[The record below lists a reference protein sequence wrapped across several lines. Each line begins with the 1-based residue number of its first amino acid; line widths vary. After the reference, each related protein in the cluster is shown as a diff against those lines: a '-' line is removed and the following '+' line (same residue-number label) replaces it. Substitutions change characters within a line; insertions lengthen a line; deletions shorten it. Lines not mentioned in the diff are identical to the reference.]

1 MAGNPAVGTDPRAV
15 PLFLLFEWLGAN
27 FPNHFSI
34 ILGGLFILI
43 VFVLP
48 DGVLAALEKLR
59 GKEKTA

>member
-1 MAGNPAVGTDPRAV
+1 M

-34 ILGGLFILI
+34 ILGALFILI

-59 GKEKTA
+59 KKEKTA